1 MSNLFRRESI
11 FSTVNIFTVSSH
23 AQSVPGGGGLVE
35 DADVDEEEELQAGTE
50 QKSKVFD
57 TRLV

>member
-1 MSNLFRRESI
+1 MKLQFLKAVEN
-11 FSTVNIFTVSSH
+11 FTVSSQ

-35 DADVDEEEELQAGTE
+35 DADSDEEEELQAGTE
-50 QKSKVFD
+50 QKSKVFE